1 MVYEVIKRLVRYLS
15 GVPSSM
21 RRSVNVVET
30 LSANESALKSENAFL
45 VTNVLFKL
53 SLCSKTCATLYI
65 IDCVLGHQ
73 VTLIAEKPVYVE
85 IPK

>member
-30 LSANESALKSENAFL
+30 LSANESALKLEKAFL

-53 SLCSKTCATLYI
+53 LLFAKTCAILFILRYFASG
-65 IDCVLGHQ
+65 VHALSPSNVHGGN
-73 VTLIAEKPVYVE
+73 AS
-85 IPK
+85 